1 MAWTPETVK
10 AQGIPPA
17 VLPPI
22 SLLPLPPLPQRD
34 GCRISLQAPLDEI
47 LIEIHPIGQD
57 HVSNGALVL
66 AVTIGLDGDFL
77 PEDQL

>member
-10 AQGIPPA
+10 AQRIPPA

-22 SLLPLPPLPQRD
+22 SLLPLPLLPQWD

-47 LIEIHPIGQD
+47 LIEIHHIGQD